1 MFLDELL
8 LQLADL
14 LVELLVGVFVGQGL
28 LLVGLLARLGLLL
41 GDGADWVGCGDVGDV
56 EDDDRRE

>member
-1 MFLDELL
+1 LFLDELL

-41 GDGADWVGCGDVGDV
+41 GDGADWVRVW
-56 EDDDRRE
+56 